1 MSSTIVQKVGSSV
14 HKDSDSQ
21 SPSTRAVTDGSA
33 HKQSDLNRIG
43 HYLLK
48 HKDILADKSDFS
60 LQQIYEFLQ
69 KESIDENIDTILKK

>member
-21 SPSTRAVTDGSA
+21 SPSTSAVTDGSA

-48 HKDILADKSDFS
+48 HKDILADKLDFS

-69 KESIDENIDTILKK
+69 KESIDTILKK